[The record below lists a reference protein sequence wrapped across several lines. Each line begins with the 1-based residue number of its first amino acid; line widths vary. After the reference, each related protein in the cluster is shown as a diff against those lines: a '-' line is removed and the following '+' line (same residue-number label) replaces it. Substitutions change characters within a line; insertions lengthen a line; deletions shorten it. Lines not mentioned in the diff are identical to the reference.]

1 MKSLLLIIT
10 FFTRIPVSYPYDYD
24 EKDFIKGIKLL
35 PIVGLIVG
43 LFLYAPTLLESYIH
57 RPILILG
64 VWSIYLF
71 ITGGLHIDGLA
82 DTVDGIFSYRKREEM
97 LNIMK
102 DSRVGTFGVIS
113 IFWILLINLFLTYY
127 LDNIILIFVPIV
139 GRICALLSASISTYA
154 RKEGGMGAAF
164 INNCGIKE
172 VLIGIIFTFICGF
185 IFDTN
190 FIIIPLG
197 LTLGAVIIITKNIEK
212 KLGGTTGD
220 TIGAVIEISQSLFMF
235 FYYLFITQI

>member
-1 MKSLLLIIT
+1 MKSLKLMIT
-10 FFTRIPVSYPYDYD
+10 FFTRIPISYKYKYD

-82 DTVDGIFSYRKREEM
+82 DTVDGIFSYRKKEEM

-102 DSRVGTFGVIS
+102 DSRVGTFGAII
-113 IFWILLINLFLTYY
+113 IFWLLLINLFLTYY
-127 LDNIILIFVPIV
+127 LENVILIFVPIV

-164 INNCGIKE
+164 IKNCGIKE
-172 VLIGIIFTFICGF
+172 VLLGIIFTFICGF
-185 IFDTN
+185 IFDIT

-197 LTLGAVIIITKNIEK
+197 LTLAAVILITKNIEK

-220 TIGAVIEISQSLFMF
+220 TIGAVVEISQSLFMF
-235 FYYLFITQI
+235 FYYLFIIKM